1 MRSLILLTLSCLLA
15 GALAAPSIGLQES
28 RPTRRSAAKF
38 DTITREGAG
47 GVTLTADRYAAAKRG
62 TLFRKTK
69 PILVCL
75 HMARSSR
82 GEYREIAP
90 QFAELGLEVLAV
102 DMRSGAK
109 RFDVDNETANSAFA
123 KLKKKQDFD
132 DAFSDIAT
140 AVEWAHELAPKSPV
154 FLMGSSY
161 TSSLSLKFA
170 SENPDKVDAVLAFSP
185 GNYRPNWKIDEA
197 VRSLEVPAFVTWGS
211 GEREKNTAK
220 DIVAAVPTKVLTSYD
235 PDDSD
240 RAEHGSRM
248 LATESRNARKKH
260 WKAVQAFFE
269 PLDKR

>member
-1 MRSLILLTLSCLLA
+1 MRTLFLLTLSCLLA
-15 GALAAPSIGLQES
+15 GAFSVSSTGQES
-28 RPTRRSAAKF
+28 RPTRRTSEKHE
-38 DTITREGAG
+38 TITHEGSG
-47 GVTLTADRYAAAKRG
+47 GVTLTADHYAAAKRG
-62 TLFRKTK
+62 SLFKKNK

-123 KLKKKQDFD
+123 KLKKKQEFD
-132 DAFSDIAT
+132 DAYVDIEA
-140 AVEWAHELAPKSPV
+140 AVAWAHELAPESPV
-154 FLMGSSY
+154 YLMGSSY

-170 SENPDKVDAVLAFSP
+170 SENPDKIDAVLAFSP

-197 VRSLEVPAFVTWGS
+197 VKSLEIPAFITWGS

-220 DIVAAVPTKVLTSYD
+220 DIVAAVPEKMLTSYD

-248 LATESRNARKKH
+248 LATESKKARKKH
-260 WKAVQAFFE
+260 WKAVQGFFA
-269 PLDKR
+269 PLAKR